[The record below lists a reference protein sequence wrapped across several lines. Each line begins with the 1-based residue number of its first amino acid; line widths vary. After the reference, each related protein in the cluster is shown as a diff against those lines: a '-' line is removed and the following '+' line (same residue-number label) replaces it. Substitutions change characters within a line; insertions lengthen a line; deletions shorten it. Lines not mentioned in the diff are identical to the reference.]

1 MTATPTPVPTPHG
14 PSGSPGR
21 PTPADAFSDP
31 RLLRRGEAYVASTAV
46 VIGDVTLGKGASVWY
61 GAIIRGDCAPITIGP
76 LTNVQDGAVIHS
88 DTGVPND
95 VGAGI
100 TIGHG
105 AVVHGRRVGDGCLIG
120 IKAVILGGADIGA
133 GCIIA
138 AGAVVKENAV
148 IPPRSLVAGVP
159 AKVMRA
165 VSDAELEQLRGHAAH
180 YLELA
185 LTHVRE

>member
-1 MTATPTPVPTPHG
+1 MTATP
-14 PSGSPGR
+14 
-21 PTPADAFSDP
+21 PADAFLDP
-31 RLLRRGEAYVASTAV
+31 RMLRRGEAFVASTAV
-46 VIGDVTLGKGASVWY
+46 VVGDVVLGRDVSVWY
-61 GAIIRGDCAPITIGP
+61 GAVLRGDCARITIGA
-76 LTNVQDGAVIHS
+76 LTNVQDGAVIHA

-95 VGAGI
+95 IGESI

-159 AKVMRA
+159 AKVMRE
-165 VSDAELEQLRGHAAH
+165 VTEAELATFRGHAAH

-185 LTHVRE
+185 HSHLR